1 MSAPRSLVKWTGGKA
16 ALVEAR
22 PDLFPLDVAR
32 VHLPFIGGGA
42 PFFMRYAGR
51 KNVTISDANPRLVNL
66 YQQVRT
72 FPDHVASRLEEL
84 VAAYESWRDVDA
96 QRSFFESQRAALDI
110 DTGMLTT
117 AAARFLFILRWGFN
131 GLYRENGAGV
141 CNTPHGDGKPKRVD
155 RDHLRACSKALAHAE
170 IRHEDFVDT
179 LNRARVGDFVYV
191 DPPYAPLSKTASFT
205 GYVKGGEWGVGER
218 DRIRLVGS
226 LPYLYMQGVRFVV
239 SDSDTP
245 ENREAYKQWQ
255 VETVEMPR
263 RGNCRADKRGPVT
276 ELVVRSWRTE

>member
-1 MSAPRSLVKWTGGKA
+1 MSAPKSLVKWTGGKA
-16 ALVEAR
+16 ALVAAR
-22 PDLFPLDVAR
+22 PDLFPLDATR
-32 VHLPFIGGGA
+32 VHIPFIGGGA

-51 KNVTISDANPRLVNL
+51 EKVTVSDANPRLVNL
-66 YQQVRT
+66 YQQVQRS
-72 FPDHVASRLEEL
+72 PDAVANELEGIAARYERWHHPGDRRAFFEVQRKQLDRGTKEEL
-84 VAAYESWRDVDA
+84 
-96 QRSFFESQRAALDI
+96 
-110 DTGMLTT
+110 
-117 AAARFLFILRWGFN
+117 AARFLFILRWGFN
-131 GLYRENGAGV
+131 GLYREDGGGI
-141 CNTPHGDGKPKRVD
+141 CNTPHGDGKPKKVD

-179 LNRARVGDFVYV
+179 LCRARVGDFVYI

-205 GYVKGGEWGVGER
+205 GYVKGGEWGAGER

-239 SDSDTP
+239 SDGDTP
-245 ENREAYKQWQ
+245 ENREAYKQWH

-263 RGNCRADKRGPVT
+263 RGNCRADRRGPVT